1 MEFRIFE
8 DKNKVDG
15 KIDLLSNIW
24 QIDYELVKIDD
35 WILVDDSTNMSLD
48 LIAFTMYG
56 DESRM
61 DVLKKF
67 NRINNPLELY
77 TGQIIAVPNLNS
89 FNKHLK
95 KVQVKPI
102 QLQRAKG
109 LKKQYDDATNN
120 SNIPS
125 KRDNSGQSQ
134 IQKSKDG
141 ILIF

>member
-1 MEFRIFE
+1 MQFRIFD
-8 DKNKVDG
+8 DKKQVNG

-35 WILVDDSTNMSLD
+35 WIRVDDATNMSLD

-56 DESRM
+56 DEARM

-67 NRINNPLELY
+67 NRINNPLEIY
-77 TGQIIAVPNLNS
+77 IGQIIAVPNLDS
-89 FNKHLK
+89 FNDNLK
-95 KVQVKPI
+95 LVEVKPI

-109 LKKQYDDATNN
+109 LKKQYDHSPK

-125 KRDNSGQSQ
+125 RRENSGQSQ
-134 IQKSKDG
+134 IRKSKDG